1 MLKMTERGLS
11 RASLALLSSFYA
23 PLRIMLPILCE
34 RLTSKKAL
42 NVWFYCLGQGRLAEI
57 GRKTCLFS
65 NIDLKKSLFYWNN
78 IFIAITSVLHA
89 SSGPCWAGDSCP
101 RRTFATWRGG
111 RCNGICFCNEL
122 SRTSGRSRARVAK
135 NAYFLLT
142 IWYHV
147 LLWYF

>member
-42 NVWFYCLGQGRLAEI
+42 SVWFYCLGQGRLAEI

-65 NIDLKKSLFYWNN
+65 NIDLKKVYSIGTTLLSPLLVYYMPHLVLAGREILVLGALSLLDEVAGVMEFVSVMSFHAQVADPGFGSPKSLTFY
-78 IFIAITSVLHA
+78 
-89 SSGPCWAGDSCP
+89 
-101 RRTFATWRGG
+101 
-111 RCNGICFCNEL
+111 
-122 SRTSGRSRARVAK
+122 
-135 NAYFLLT
+135 
-142 IWYHV
+142 
-147 LLWYF
+147 